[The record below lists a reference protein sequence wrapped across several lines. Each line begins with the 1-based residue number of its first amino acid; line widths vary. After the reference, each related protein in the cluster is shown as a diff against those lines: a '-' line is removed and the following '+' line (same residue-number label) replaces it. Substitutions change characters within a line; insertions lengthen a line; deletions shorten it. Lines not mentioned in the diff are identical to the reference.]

1 MEDHNEMLKF
11 YFRWPD
17 AILDAIQRSQ
27 ELPSLTKP
35 SLLAVIGMGG
45 SAIGGD
51 LLRDLLYNQS
61 DVPIYTCRDYHLPA
75 WVGPNSLVIAVSYSG
90 NTEETLM
97 AFSEAFKRG
106 CKLVAITSG
115 GILGQLCTELK
126 VPIVRIPKGYPPRAA
141 LPYLFIPMCVLG
153 ERVGLA
159 KGLIDQ
165 AKKAAKTLR
174 SMLVSIREK
183 AKRIAKR
190 LVGTIPVIYGF
201 GIFKSVAYR
210 LKTQFN
216 ENSKVP
222 SFANWFPA
230 LNHDEVV
237 GWEGEEELLEKF
249 SVILIRSQ
257 DEPLEI
263 KRRIELTREVA
274 LHKVSEILEIWSKGK
289 TPLEQ
294 MMSVLLLGE
303 IASICLAL
311 LRRVD
316 PLKVRT
322 IDIIKKHMLEL
333 QFSEDIRRRLLK
345 LQGRYKVT
353 ITL

>member
-1 MEDHNEMLKF
+1 MEDHNEMLKL

-27 ELPSLTKP
+27 EPPSLTKP

-51 LLRDLLYNQS
+51 LLRDILYNQS

-75 WVGPNSLVIAVSYSG
+75 WVSPSSLVIAVSYSG
-90 NTEETLM
+90 NTEEALV

-115 GILGQLCTELK
+115 GTLGQLCAELK
-126 VPIVRIPKGYPPRAA
+126 VPVVKIPKGYPPRAA
-141 LPYLFIPMCVLG
+141 LPYLFIPMCVIA
-153 ERVGLA
+153 ERAGLTE
-159 KGLIDQ
+159 GLIDQ
-165 AKKAAKTLR
+165 AGKAAKILK
-174 SMLVSIREK
+174 SILASIQKE

-190 LVGTIPVIYGF
+190 LVGTIPIVYGF

-230 LNHDEVV
+230 LNHDEIV
-237 GWEGEEELLEKF
+237 GWEGEGELLEKF
-249 SVILIRSQ
+249 SVILIRSK

-263 KRRIELTREVA
+263 KRRIELTREIA
-274 LHKVSEILEIWSKGK
+274 LYRASEVLEIWSRGEA
-289 TPLEQ
+289 PLEQ
-294 MMSVLLLGE
+294 VISVLLLGE
-303 IASICLAL
+303 IASVYLAL

-316 PLKVRT
+316 PLMVRT
-322 IDIIKKHMLEL
+322 IDTVKKYMSEL
-333 QFSEDIRRRLLK
+333 QLVENVRRELLSLK
-345 LQGRYKVT
+345 LKRLAHG
-353 ITL
+353 

>member
-1 MEDHNEMLKF
+1 MEDHNEMLKL

-45 SAIGGD
+45 SAIGGG
-51 LLRDLLYNQS
+51 LLRDILYNQS

-75 WVGPNSLVIAVSYSG
+75 WVSPSSLVIAVSYSG
-90 NTEETLM
+90 NTEEALV

-115 GILGQLCTELK
+115 GTLGQLCAELK
-126 VPIVRIPKGYPPRAA
+126 VPVVKIPKGYPPRAA
-141 LPYLFIPMCVLG
+141 LPYLFIPMCVIA
-153 ERVGLA
+153 ERAGLTE
-159 KGLIDQ
+159 GLIDQ
-165 AKKAAKTLR
+165 AGKAAKILK
-174 SMLVSIREK
+174 SILASIRKE

-190 LVGTIPVIYGF
+190 LVGTIPIVYGF

-230 LNHDEVV
+230 LNHDEPSATS
-237 GWEGEEELLEKF
+237 GQQQRSGQQQQQQLSHLDGYPPSF
-249 SVILIRSQ
+249 ARRFCNLIRAARSRLKGGTLNRR
-257 DEPLEI
+257 EPCASVACRLE
-263 KRRIELTREVA
+263 
-274 LHKVSEILEIWSKGK
+274 
-289 TPLEQ
+289 
-294 MMSVLLLGE
+294 
-303 IASICLAL
+303 
-311 LRRVD
+311 
-316 PLKVRT
+316 VRS
-322 IDIIKKHMLEL
+322 LPA
-333 QFSEDIRRRLLK
+333 
-345 LQGRYKVT
+345 
-353 ITL
+353 